1 MTLYQTQVLTLQS
14 FLIKRQIY
22 VAIRS
27 DYKSVMA
34 LIMIKLLRFLY
45 TSNLR
50 MAIRL
55 AAMRIASKAISVTS
69 VSVYRWTATDSTS
82 MSLRL
87 IETH

>member
-69 VSVYRWTATDSTS
+69 VGTRPGNSSFG
-82 MSLRL
+82 
-87 IETH
+87 